1 VIGSVPASGQSRG
14 IAGSW
19 SGTSICVDR
28 EHYPACRDEQ
38 VVYEARLS
46 HASPDTV
53 TISADKIVNGNREPM
68 GEYACIPLGDGSW
81 VSEVRT
87 PRYHIRLVLRMAGDR
102 LTGTLTDLDSGR
114 RVRDIALKRA
124 NQAGRPN

>member
-1 VIGSVPASGQSRG
+1 MIASVPAAAQTHE
-14 IAGSW
+14 IVGSW
-19 SGTSICVDR
+19 SGTSTCVDR

-53 TISADKIVNGNREPM
+53 TIRADKLVGGNREFM
-68 GEYACIPLGDGSW
+68 GEYACVPRDDGSW
-81 VSEVRT
+81 ASMVRT
-87 PRYHIRLVLRMAGDR
+87 PRYHIRLLLQMAGDH

-114 RVRDIALKRA
+114 RVRDIALQRA
-124 NQAGRPN
+124 H